1 MSWFRCLI
9 EGQNFPGF
17 LIGEIEPI
25 GFFATRYVV
34 AESPNQAKIEVLA
47 LLRNDSSLQVP
58 PDLSKPKEAQIFFER
73 IEEVDQSDVP
83 ENSQGFTFFMMGD

>member
-1 MSWFRCLI
+1 MPWFRCLT
-9 EGQNFPGF
+9 EGQNFPGI

-73 IEEVDQSDVP
+73 IEEVDQSDC
-83 ENSQGFTFFMMGD
+83 QKIAKALLFL